1 MRQNIQS
8 DSGFVEL
15 MLFLSAVIIIGSL
28 AYAHAETFQDV
39 INFPIPDN
47 ITGQEKKGQLT
58 TLTDDLLEFTVTYRF
73 HLGQNGTAWFEKIL
87 TETGLIPPD
96 ITLCPDR
103 FYLGEDGET
112 CYPNPPIPSNFIPDE
127 RPPIDK
133 QYETDYERFLK
144 NPPNTVADKDYFALL
159 QELKTCMRGINESK
173 GIATTE
179 QFAVSTSALDEN
191 YLQSFELDGP
201 HRTLALAVQECIAIK
216 TVLNPVTLGME
227 ALHKGE
233 YFGYI
238 EIPHELRAIVN
249 PDDWPIV
256 PTQPP
261 QKSLHDFIMEEE
273 TAKDIICNSDR
284 VTVAFKNQQGCS
296 LEQMRILCPE
306 CVISGYDGEYYQIY
320 NIPDYTPME
329 KLYQFYDDGGESMAR
344 DLARGAIEQA
354 QRELRERN
362 Q

>member
-1 MRQNIQS
+1 M
-8 DSGFVEL
+8 DK
-15 MLFLSAVIIIGSL
+15 LFYLGVTLIVIILIFL
-28 AYAHAETFQDV
+28 PVMNAFAETFEDV

-73 HLGQNGTAWFEKIL
+73 HLGQNGTAWFEEIL
-87 TETGLIPPD
+87 KEIGLSPPD

-103 FYLGEDGET
+103 FYLDEDGET
-112 CYPNPPIPSNFIPDE
+112 CYPVPPIPSNFIPDD
-127 RPPIDK
+127 RPAIDK
-133 QYETDYERFLK
+133 QYETDYEQFLQS
-144 NPPNTVADKDYFALL
+144 PPTTVADKDYFALL
-159 QELKTCMRGINESK
+159 EELRTCMRGINESK

-216 TVLNPVTLGME
+216 TVLNPVTLGVE
-227 ALHKGE
+227 SLHKGE
-233 YFGYI
+233 YFGYV
-238 EIPHELRAIVN
+238 ETPHEERAIVN
-249 PDDWPIV
+249 EDDWPTV

-261 QKSLHDFIMEEE
+261 QKSLHDFVMEEQE
-273 TAKDIICNSDR
+273 AFDIICNSDR
-284 VTVAFKNQQGCS
+284 VTVAFKHQTGCS
-296 LEQMRILCPE
+296 PEQISKPCPE

-329 KLYQFYDDGGESMAR
+329 KLYQYYEDGGESMAK
-344 DLARGAIEQA
+344 DLQRELVEQA